1 MSRHRLAALLVLTA
15 AAVAGAATTVQAGT
29 PTGASLLLLIPAF
42 RAGEIC
48 GRLVAGLCVL
58 TAAAVSLGT
67 AAVTSD
73 LGPPLAAG
81 WLQWGG
87 LALLAGLVGARS
99 TSLREA
105 ASRPRQDHHE
115 PPAAREAALLLRRLD
130 TLAGAIDGG
139 FDAPASAELLLN
151 AVDAVVPARRR
162 AVLVGFGN
170 DPAVPLAL
178 RGTDRVP
185 WQDPALD
192 DSVLGRVWRT
202 GKAEYGVLHTDGD
215 SRPLL
220 AAALRDPMGD
230 RIGVVVLERSPDAA
244 FDDADL
250 EAVSEVAE
258 RHSPNLDV
266 SLIFAAL
273 RERAGFEERERL
285 AREMHDGIAQELV
298 ALGYRVDVLRR
309 RASTDGS
316 TLSGPLDE
324 LRHDFSE
331 VLADLRLQIAD
342 LRIAVRPDQGLGAV
356 VGARLQRFGSST
368 GLRVVLRLNE
378 SGFRLPAHVETMTY
392 RLLLDLL
399 GDARLA
405 PGATAV
411 DVTLDV
417 AAPQVFLQVHHD
429 GAIQPARRRLPR
441 APDDGPRRGHPR
453 RAPLPRRRRRPDAPA
468 PAFVRRGLAP
478 HQGEDPAAFM
488 NVNDVKVIII
498 DDHTLVRA
506 GVARLID
513 SEPGLSVV
521 GEASNVTEGA
531 DMLRRTDADVMVV
544 DVSMPDGSGLS
555 LVRSARS
562 DRADLGIVVLTM
574 HNDDETLLEALD
586 AGASALVLKSASA
599 DEVIAA
605 VRSAAVS
612 PDAFTATGLAAA
624 LRRQQT
630 VRPRLTPR
638 ETEVLM
644 MLVGGASVGKTAK
657 ALFMSESTVKTHV
670 GKVYDK
676 LGAHNRAEAVMA
688 AVRLGL
694 VNPSPLATAR

>member
-1 MSRHRLAALLVLTA
+1 MRTFRPGSRATWLRLAIVTVAVAAAFVQGLAPVVLACGLTVLALDLLTARAVKPSTHAVPRQRLAVALIFTA
-15 AAVAGAATTVQAGT
+15 AAVAGAATAAQAGM
-29 PTGASLLLLIPAF
+29 PTGAPLLLLIPAF
-42 RAGEIC
+42 RAGETC
-48 GRLVAGLCVL
+48 GRRVAALCVL
-58 TAAAVSLGT
+58 TSAAVGLGT
-67 AAVTSD
+67 AAATTA
-73 LGPPLAAG
+73 LGPALAAG
-81 WLQWGG
+81 WVQWGG
-87 LALLAGLVGARS
+87 LALLAGLAGARS
-99 TSLREA
+99 
-105 ASRPRQDHHE
+105 ASPRTASAPPRQDPLE

-151 AVDAVVPARRR
+151 AVDAAVPARRR

-202 GKAEYGVLHTDGD
+202 GRAEYGALQLDGD

-230 RIGVVVLERSPDAA
+230 RIGVVVLDRAPGAG

-250 EAVSEVAE
+250 AAVSEVVE

-309 RASTDGS
+309 RASTEGS
-316 TLSGPLDE
+316 ALAAPLDE

-378 SGFRLPAHVETMTY
+378 TGFRLPAHVETMVY
-392 RLLLDLL
+392 RLLLDILS
-399 GDARLA
+399 DARLA

-417 AAPQVFLQVHHD
+417 APPQVFLRVHHD
-429 GAIQPARRRLPR
+429 GKSSLR
-441 APDDGPRRGHPR
+441 AEDFREHPMT
-453 RAPLPRRRRRPDAPA
+453 ALGADIL
-468 PAFVRRGLAP
+468 VEP
-478 HQGEDPAAFM
+478 HSP
-488 NVNDVKVIII
+488 
-498 DDHTLVRA
+498 A
-506 GVARLID
+506 GV
-513 SEPGLSVV
+513 VV
-521 GEASNVTEGA
+521 Q
-531 DMLRRTDADVMVV
+531 MHLRQ
-544 DVSMPDGSGLS
+544 
-555 LVRSARS
+555 RSS
-562 DRADLGIVVLTM
+562 D
-574 HNDDETLLEALD
+574 
-586 AGASALVLKSASA
+586 GASPLTR
-599 DEVIAA
+599 ERIPQ
-605 VRSAAVS
+605 RS
-612 PDAFTATGLAAA
+612 
-624 LRRQQT
+624 
-630 VRPRLTPR
+630 
-638 ETEVLM
+638 
-644 MLVGGASVGKTAK
+644 
-657 ALFMSESTVKTHV
+657 
-670 GKVYDK
+670 
-676 LGAHNRAEAVMA
+676 
-688 AVRLGL
+688 
-694 VNPSPLATAR
+694 

>member
-1 MSRHRLAALLVLTA
+1 MDVDPCWTAETDEVHDVRTFRPGSPATWLRLALVTVAVAAAFVQGFAPVVLACGLTVLALDVLTARAVKRSTHSVPRQRLAVVLIFTA
-15 AAVAGAATTVQAGT
+15 AAVAGAATAAQAGM
-29 PTGASLLLLIPAF
+29 PSGAPLLLLIPAF

-48 GRLVAGLCVL
+48 GRRVATLCVL
-58 TAAAVSLGT
+58 TSAAVGLGT
-67 AAVTSD
+67 AAAIGLRTGAAITG
-73 LGPPLAAG
+73 LGPALAAG

-87 LALLAGLVGARS
+87 LALLAGLAGARS
-99 TSLREA
+99 ASLRQPSA
-105 ASRPRQDHHE
+105 PPRQEPPE

-151 AVDAVVPARRR
+151 AVDAAVPARRR

-202 GKAEYGVLHTDGD
+202 GRAEYGAPQVDGE

-230 RIGVVVLERSPDAA
+230 RIGVVVLERAPGAG

-250 EAVSEVAE
+250 AAVSEVVE

-309 RASTDGS
+309 RASNDDS
-316 TLSGPLDE
+316 ALAGPLDE

-378 SGFRLPAHVETMTY
+378 SGFRLPAHVETMVY
-392 RLLLDLL
+392 RLLLDILS
-399 GDARLA
+399 DARLA

-417 AAPQVFLQVHHD
+417 APPQVFLRVHHD
-429 GAIQPARRRLPR
+429 GKSSLR
-441 APDDGPRRGHPR
+441 AEDFREHPMT
-453 RAPLPRRRRRPDAPA
+453 ALGADIL
-468 PAFVRRGLAP
+468 VEP
-478 HQGEDPAAFM
+478 HSP
-488 NVNDVKVIII
+488 
-498 DDHTLVRA
+498 A
-506 GVARLID
+506 GV
-513 SEPGLSVV
+513 VV
-521 GEASNVTEGA
+521 Q
-531 DMLRRTDADVMVV
+531 MHLRH
-544 DVSMPDGSGLS
+544 
-555 LVRSARS
+555 RSS
-562 DRADLGIVVLTM
+562 D
-574 HNDDETLLEALD
+574 
-586 AGASALVLKSASA
+586 GASPLTR
-599 DEVIAA
+599 ERIPQ
-605 VRSAAVS
+605 RS
-612 PDAFTATGLAAA
+612 
-624 LRRQQT
+624 
-630 VRPRLTPR
+630 
-638 ETEVLM
+638 
-644 MLVGGASVGKTAK
+644 
-657 ALFMSESTVKTHV
+657 
-670 GKVYDK
+670 
-676 LGAHNRAEAVMA
+676 
-688 AVRLGL
+688 
-694 VNPSPLATAR
+694 

>member
-1 MSRHRLAALLVLTA
+1 MRTFRPGSPATWLRPAIVTVAVAAAFVQGLAPVVLACGLTVLVLDVLTARGGRRSPPSGPRHRVGVVLIFTA
-15 AAVAGAATTVQAGT
+15 AAVAGAATAVQAGV
-29 PTGASLLLLIPAF
+29 PTDAPLLLLIPAF
-42 RAGEIC
+42 RAGETC
-48 GRLVAGLCVL
+48 GRRVAALCVL
-58 TAAAVSLGT
+58 TSAAVGLGT
-67 AAVTSD
+67 AAVTTD
-73 LGPPLAAG
+73 LGPALAAG

-87 LALLAGLVGARS
+87 LALLAGLAGARS
-99 TSLREA
+99 ASLRQPSA
-105 ASRPRQDHHE
+105 PPRQEPPE

-151 AVDAVVPARRR
+151 AVDAAVPARRR

-178 RGTDRVP
+178 RGSDRVP

-202 GKAEYGVLHTDGD
+202 GRAEYGALEVDGD

-230 RIGVVVLERSPDAA
+230 RIGVVVLERAPGAG

-250 EAVSEVAE
+250 AAVSEVAE

-316 TLSGPLDE
+316 ALAGPLDE

-356 VGARLQRFGSST
+356 IGARLQRFGSST

-378 SGFRLPAHVETMTY
+378 SGFRLPAHVETMVY
-392 RLLLDLL
+392 RLLLDILS
-399 GDARLA
+399 DARLA

-417 AAPQVFLQVHHD
+417 APPQVFLRVHHD
-429 GAIQPARRRLPR
+429 GTSSLR
-441 APDDGPRRGHPR
+441 AEDFREHPMT
-453 RAPLPRRRRRPDAPA
+453 ALGADIL
-468 PAFVRRGLAP
+468 VEP
-478 HQGEDPAAFM
+478 HSP
-488 NVNDVKVIII
+488 
-498 DDHTLVRA
+498 A
-506 GVARLID
+506 GV
-513 SEPGLSVV
+513 VV
-521 GEASNVTEGA
+521 Q
-531 DMLRRTDADVMVV
+531 MHLRQ
-544 DVSMPDGSGLS
+544 
-555 LVRSARS
+555 RSS
-562 DRADLGIVVLTM
+562 D
-574 HNDDETLLEALD
+574 
-586 AGASALVLKSASA
+586 GASPLTR
-599 DEVIAA
+599 ERIPQ
-605 VRSAAVS
+605 RS
-612 PDAFTATGLAAA
+612 
-624 LRRQQT
+624 
-630 VRPRLTPR
+630 
-638 ETEVLM
+638 
-644 MLVGGASVGKTAK
+644 
-657 ALFMSESTVKTHV
+657 
-670 GKVYDK
+670 
-676 LGAHNRAEAVMA
+676 
-688 AVRLGL
+688 
-694 VNPSPLATAR
+694 

>member
-1 MSRHRLAALLVLTA
+1 MRTFRPGSPATWLRPAIVTVAVAAAFVQGLAPVVLACGLAVLALDLGTARAVRRSPHSVPRHRLAVVLIVPA
-15 AAVAGAATTVQAGT
+15 AAVAGAATAVQAGV
-29 PTGASLLLLIPAF
+29 PTGAPLLLLIPAF
-42 RAGEIC
+42 RAGETC
-48 GRLVAGLCVL
+48 GRRVAALCVL
-58 TAAAVSLGT
+58 TSAAVGLGT
-67 AAVTSD
+67 AAVTTD
-73 LGPPLAAG
+73 LGPALAAG

-87 LALLAGLVGARS
+87 LALLAGLAGARS
-99 TSLREA
+99 ASLRQPSA
-105 ASRPRQDHHE
+105 PPRQEPPE

-151 AVDAVVPARRR
+151 AVDAAVPARRR

-178 RGTDRVP
+178 RGSDRVP

-202 GKAEYGVLHTDGD
+202 GRAEYGALEVDGD

-230 RIGVVVLERSPDAA
+230 RIGVVVLERAPGTG

-250 EAVSEVAE
+250 AAVSEVAE

-316 TLSGPLDE
+316 ALAGPLDE

-356 VGARLQRFGSST
+356 IGARLQRFGSST

-378 SGFRLPAHVETMTY
+378 SGFRLPAHVETMVY
-392 RLLLDLL
+392 RLLLDILS
-399 GDARLA
+399 DARLA

-417 AAPQVFLQVHHD
+417 APPQVFLRVHHD
-429 GAIQPARRRLPR
+429 GTSSLR
-441 APDDGPRRGHPR
+441 AEDFREHPMT
-453 RAPLPRRRRRPDAPA
+453 ALGADIL
-468 PAFVRRGLAP
+468 VEP
-478 HQGEDPAAFM
+478 HSP
-488 NVNDVKVIII
+488 
-498 DDHTLVRA
+498 A
-506 GVARLID
+506 GV
-513 SEPGLSVV
+513 VV
-521 GEASNVTEGA
+521 Q
-531 DMLRRTDADVMVV
+531 MHLRQ
-544 DVSMPDGSGLS
+544 
-555 LVRSARS
+555 RSS
-562 DRADLGIVVLTM
+562 D
-574 HNDDETLLEALD
+574 
-586 AGASALVLKSASA
+586 GASPLTR
-599 DEVIAA
+599 ERIPQ
-605 VRSAAVS
+605 RS
-612 PDAFTATGLAAA
+612 
-624 LRRQQT
+624 
-630 VRPRLTPR
+630 
-638 ETEVLM
+638 
-644 MLVGGASVGKTAK
+644 
-657 ALFMSESTVKTHV
+657 
-670 GKVYDK
+670 
-676 LGAHNRAEAVMA
+676 
-688 AVRLGL
+688 
-694 VNPSPLATAR
+694 